1 MLDWYIRDIAG
12 FWLAF
17 ALFPLVV
24 LLPGVALFRGVL
36 PTEWRSAT
44 PERRIG
50 FGLIFGFA
58 VWPLVLVTVG
68 RAGMWVMLA
77 AALPAAICGAA
88 LLLRERPLPRL
99 SFAVKAA
106 AIVLVLSAL
115 FTLMRSLPL
124 STQDGPL
131 HHMSLW
137 DAQKHVAV
145 TKMMLQTGIPPKNLL
160 WTLEGADSGRAL
172 LGYYYQFYTLPAL
185 VQTASFDLTEV
196 RHAFFACQAWLLL
209 AFHVLILEIIRFTT
223 GRSPDPKIRHLAAGG
238 LLFMGSLLSSMK
250 FDAAFLAAKEHF
262 VNFLWGVSWVPQHY
276 TGGLAAVFGLMLLAR
291 AGTPAHAASWSDRAR
306 LGAAA
311 AMSLSNALASSVPVG
326 VVAATV
332 GTIWLLDALRRR
344 DTSSALFSLIVGT
357 TATIMALPV
366 VITMLATHGQVHD
379 GKGIVFE
386 VRNPYVFEAMSHPIF
401 ALINTPIFYAVH
413 LGIFL
418 LGTIVCLK
426 LFRSKLV
433 RSPET
438 EMLAVTAV
446 VSILLATFV
455 RSNIMNND
463 FGWRA
468 IIPAQVVFAVLTV
481 IAIEH
486 LAKVPGRLRNAFA
499 AAFILGLVET
509 GQTVVAHLLPNED
522 NIPSRNFAVR
532 TLWDEI
538 DRRLPPDAIVQLH
551 PYDKAFIAATLYRTR
566 WAAMEDAHHAVVYGL
581 SEEEVNAR
589 WRVLLKVFW
598 DGETSVEEVRRA
610 ARRLRIDFIAV
621 ENVDPVWKDPN
632 GWPHRVQP
640 YFVSPGFQVY
650 DMRDG
655 ATSAR

>member
-1 MLDWYIRDIAG
+1 
-12 FWLAF
+12 
-17 ALFPLVV
+17 
-24 LLPGVALFRGVL
+24 
-36 PTEWRSAT
+36 
-44 PERRIG
+44 
-50 FGLIFGFA
+50 
-58 VWPLVLVTVG
+58 
-68 RAGMWVMLA
+68 MWAMVA
-77 AALPAAICGAA
+77 AALPAAIWGAA

-106 AIVLVLSAL
+106 GAVLLLSAL
-115 FTLMRSLPL
+115 FTLIRSLPFP
-124 STQDGPL
+124 TQDGPL
-131 HHMSLW
+131 HQMSLW

-160 WTLEGADSGRAL
+160 WTVEGADSGRTL
-172 LGYYYQFYTLPAL
+172 LGYYYQFYTLPAV

-238 LLFMGSLLSSMK
+238 LLFIGSLLPIMK
-250 FDAAFLAAKEHF
+250 FDNALFYVEDHF
-262 VNFLWGVSWVPQHY
+262 INFLWGMSWVPQHF
-276 TGGLAAVFGLMLLAR
+276 TGGLAAMFGLILLAR
-291 AGTPAHAASWSDRAR
+291 AGTPAYAASGSDRMR
-306 LGAAA
+306 LGGAA

-344 DTSSALFSLIVGT
+344 DTSSALFSLIVGI

-386 VRNPYVFEAMSHPIF
+386 VRNTYVYEAMSHPIF

-438 EMLAVTAV
+438 EMLVVTAV
-446 VSILLATFV
+446 VSVLLATFV

-468 IIPAQVVFAVLTV
+468 IILAQVVFAVLTV

-486 LAKVPGRLRNAFA
+486 VAKVAGRLRNVFA
-499 AAFILGLVET
+499 AAFILGLVES
-509 GQTVVAHLLPNED
+509 GLTVSLHLLPTPD
-522 NIPSRNFAVR
+522 NIPSRSLAVR

-551 PYDKAFIAATLYRTR
+551 PYDRAALAATLYRTR
-566 WAAMEDAHHAVVYGL
+566 WAAMEDEHHAVVYGR
-581 SEEEVNAR
+581 SREEVRAR
-589 WRVLLKVFW
+589 WRALLPLFW
-598 DGETSVEEVRRA
+598 SAEISVEE
-610 ARRLRIDFIAV
+610 ARRIARRFRIDFVAI
-621 ENVDPVWKDPN
+621 ENIDPAWKDPN